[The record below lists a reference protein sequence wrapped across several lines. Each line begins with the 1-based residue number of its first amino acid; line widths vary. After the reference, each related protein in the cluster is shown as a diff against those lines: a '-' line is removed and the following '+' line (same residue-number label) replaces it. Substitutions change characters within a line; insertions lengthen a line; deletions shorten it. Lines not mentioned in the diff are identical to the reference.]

1 MSKQNLAAK
10 EIKNK
15 KENNFTHLVS
25 TTANNFTGKTL
36 IVQKLQLKLRKR
48 RPVTVNNLI
57 ARLFYQ

>member
-25 TTANNFTGKTL
+25 TTANNFTGKTF
-36 IVQKLQLKLRKR
+36 IV
-48 RPVTVNNLI
+48 
-57 ARLFYQ
+57 